1 MWNLDSPPAR
11 GFSRIPVIESLP
23 TVHKY
28 DLLAICE
35 SPLSTQIPDDK
46 IFIHRFSPDP
56 FRADKPLY
64 AHNGGVGLYYKE
76 NISLK
81 RRTDLELL
89 EETIVVELP
98 PKNNKKNYYLCLIAT
113 LINHLMKLN
122 LIFHL

>member
-1 MWNLDSPPAR
+1 MWNHDSLPAR
-11 GFSRIPVIESLP
+11 GFSRIPVIESLQ
-23 TVHKY
+23 TVHNF

-35 SPLSTQIPDDK
+35 SSLSTQIPNDK
-46 IFIHRFSPDP
+46 IFIHGFSPDP

-64 AHNGGVGLYYKE
+64 AHNGGVSLYYKE

-89 EETIVVELP
+89 EETIVVELSQ
-98 PKNNKKNYYLCLIAT
+98 KTIKHYSFLCLIVT

-122 LIFHL
+122 LIFNL